1 MNEIFSIYLVS
12 MRMCRVVVVKTFGSL
27 YTISQRLFALSQQ
40 QSQQDKSYQERDS
53 VVNGLCKVIL

>member
-1 MNEIFSIYLVS
+1 
-12 MRMCRVVVVKTFGSL
+12 MCRVIVLKTFGFL
-27 YTISQRLFALSQQ
+27 YIISQRLFALSQQ